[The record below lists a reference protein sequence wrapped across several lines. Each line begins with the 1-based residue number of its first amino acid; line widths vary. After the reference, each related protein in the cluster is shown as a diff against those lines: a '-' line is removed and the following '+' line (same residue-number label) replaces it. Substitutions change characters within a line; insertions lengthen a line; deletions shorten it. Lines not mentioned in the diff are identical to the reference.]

1 MILLDTH
8 IWIWWVHGDR
18 QLADSNKNFL
28 QNNEEQ
34 GFGISIISCWEVAK
48 LVQKKRLVLP
58 LEIDEW
64 LSLALNYPGVA
75 LLNLTPAIIIDSTR
89 LPGNFHK
96 DPVDELL
103 VATSRVNDLPL
114 MTADAKILNYPHAR
128 VWKANG

>member
-8 IWIWWVHGDR
+8 IWIWWVHGDH
-18 QLADSNKNFL
+18 QLAASNKNYL

-34 GFGISIISCWEVAK
+34 GLGISIISCWEVAK

-58 LEIDEW
+58 HEIDAW
-64 LSLALNYPGVA
+64 LSLALNYPGIV
-75 LLNLTPAIIIDSTR
+75 LLNLTPAIIIDSSR

-128 VWKANG
+128 VWKPND